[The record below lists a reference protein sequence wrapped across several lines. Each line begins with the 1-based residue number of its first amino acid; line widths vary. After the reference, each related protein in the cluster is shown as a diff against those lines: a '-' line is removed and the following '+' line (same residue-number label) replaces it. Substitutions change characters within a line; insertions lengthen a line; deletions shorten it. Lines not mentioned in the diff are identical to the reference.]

1 MRDRWLVVVAIAS
14 LCLNVALVGT
24 YFLRRARHD
33 RWHRLRG
40 LAPEVREKLS
50 QQREAVIPEFA
61 ALVGQVQADDS
72 LLWVEMAKVNPDSS
86 RVDSLSS
93 EVGKFHGRMRAM
105 VFWQMHRELQL
116 MPAAARA
123 EYLNRMKSMRPGF
136 GRPGM
141 GRHMR
146 GGPGMPPPE
155 GEPPP
160 GPPPESG
167 H

>member
-1 MRDRWLVVVAIAS
+1 MRDRWLIVVAVAS

-40 LAPEVREKLS
+40 LTPEVSEKLR
-50 QQREAVIPEFA
+50 QQREAAVPEFA
-61 ALVGQVQADDS
+61 ALAGQVQADDS
-72 LLWVEMAKVNPDSS
+72 LLWVEMAKDNPDSS
-86 RVDSLSS
+86 RVDWLSA

-116 MPAAARA
+116 MPAAART
-123 EYLNRMKSMRPGF
+123 EYLDRMKSMRPGF

-146 GGPGMPPPE
+146 EGPPLE

-160 GPPPESG
+160 GPHPESG
-167 H
+167 Y